1 MERTKD
7 RRRGIK
13 AGTVILCLLSSVF
26 CPQCPGA
33 LYAADQNVAAAES
46 SFTVSDP
53 FIWRDDAAK
62 CYRLYQL
69 SRMNDPVGAGV
80 MMRTST
86 NLTDW
91 SAMTQVLRVPDSYG
105 CSAVWAPEMHVY
117 KGAYYIFGTICTKLC
132 PTNCVRPMAEKG
144 WQPKGNYLRKRLST
158 YIFKADRPEGPFKVW
173 SDGPIPPRDWATLD
187 GTFFEEDGKPYMVFC
202 HEWTQMRDGT
212 MDAVEL
218 TPDLTRAAG
227 KPVTLFRA
235 SDLWK
240 EDAAKFP
247 ARTYVTDGPFLYRSK
262 TGELF
267 MLWSSARRG
276 YLQIASR
283 SASGKLRGPWT
294 DHTVIYENDSGHGMA
309 FRTFEGTLAIALHSP
324 NHPGVQKRLRIYELE
339 DLGNALR
346 VGRQIGGDFSPRPPP
361 RRIRA
366 EQVKGK

>member
-1 MERTKD
+1 M
-7 RRRGIK
+7 
-13 AGTVILCLLSSVF
+13 
-26 CPQCPGA
+26 
-33 LYAADQNVAAAES
+33 AES

-69 SRMNDPVGAGV
+69 SRMSEPVGAGV

-158 YIFKADRPEGPFKVW
+158 YIFKSDRPEGPFKVW

-218 TPDLTRAAG
+218 TPDLTRAEG

-276 YLQIASR
+276 
-283 SASGKLRGPWT
+283 
-294 DHTVIYENDSGHGMA
+294 
-309 FRTFEGTLAIALHSP
+309 
-324 NHPGVQKRLRIYELE
+324 
-339 DLGNALR
+339 
-346 VGRQIGGDFSPRPPP
+346 
-361 RRIRA
+361 
-366 EQVKGK
+366 

>member
-1 MERTKD
+1 M
-7 RRRGIK
+7 
-13 AGTVILCLLSSVF
+13 
-26 CPQCPGA
+26 
-33 LYAADQNVAAAES
+33 AES

-69 SRMNDPVGAGV
+69 SRMSEPVGAGV

-144 WQPKGNYLRKRLST
+144 WQPKGNYLHKRLST
-158 YIFKADRPEGPFKVW
+158 YIFKSDRPEGPFKVW

-227 KPVTLFRA
+227 RPVTLFRA

-247 ARTYVTDGPFLYRSK
+247 TRTYVTDGPFLYRSK
-262 TGELF
+262 TGTTRSSTRTTRGTA
-267 MLWSSARRG
+267 WRSARSRG
-276 YLQIASR
+276 RSRSRSIRPTIPVSR
-283 SASGKLRGPWT
+283 SACASTSWRTSATHCAWDGRSAATSRRVLLRGAS
-294 DHTVIYENDSGHGMA
+294 ERN
-309 FRTFEGTLAIALHSP
+309 
-324 NHPGVQKRLRIYELE
+324 K
-339 DLGNALR
+339 
-346 VGRQIGGDFSPRPPP
+346 
-361 RRIRA
+361 
-366 EQVKGK
+366 

>member
-1 MERTKD
+1 M
-7 RRRGIK
+7 
-13 AGTVILCLLSSVF
+13 
-26 CPQCPGA
+26 
-33 LYAADQNVAAAES
+33 AES

-80 MMRTST
+80 MMRIST

-240 EDAAKFP
+240 EDAAKLRAGAICRSP
-247 ARTYVTDGPFLYRSK
+247 RVRRPGSCAGRGPTTRSSTRTTRGTAWR
-262 TGELF
+262 
-267 MLWSSARRG
+267 SARSRG
-276 YLQIASR
+276 RSRSRSIRPTIPVSR
-283 SASGKLRGPWT
+283 SACASTSW
-294 DHTVIYENDSGHGMA
+294 
-309 FRTFEGTLAIALHSP
+309 RTSATPCAWDGRSAATS
-324 NHPGVQKRLRIYELE
+324 R
-339 DLGNALR
+339 R
-346 VGRQIGGDFSPRPPP
+346 VLLPDAS
-361 RRIRA
+361 
-366 EQVKGK
+366 EQSK